1 MGCSAGCAR
10 TAPHFSGIL
19 ETRDKWLM
27 VLKDT
32 KRGETVLEARGITK
46 RFPGVLANDQID
58 FEIKAGEIHAILGEN
73 GAGKTTLMNILFGL
87 LQPDEGEMYIRG
99 ERVKFKSPLDA
110 INMGIGMVH
119 QHRKLVA
126 AHSAI
131 ENIILGH
138 PRAGNILNLKQAEQ
152 EVMDLSERYGF
163 KVDLRA
169 KVWQLSE
176 GEKQAVEILKAL
188 YRGAEILILDEP
200 NSALTPQETEKL
212 LESIKV
218 MAQHDLAI
226 VPFITHKLPIV
237 LAISQRVTVLRRGKV
252 VSCMATA
259 GTDEKSLA
267 MQMVGREVIFR
278 IERVSVERGKP
289 ILQVENLSALSD
301 KGFMALKNVSFSI
314 HEGEIFGVAGI
325 SGNGQQELVETLAG
339 LRTIE
344 EGKIVLDGKDITHA
358 SSLERWQRGLG
369 YVPADRIHVGSIG
382 DFSLVENTA
391 MNYYFDNDYSR
402 HGVVDYKNLTRLTK
416 DVIAE
421 YGVAAPGPETKAKN
435 LSGGNLQKLI
445 LARVLSR
452 KPRLVMANLPSQGLD
467 VGATEFVQNK
477 LMQAKKEKAGVLLIS
492 EDLDEILSLSDRV
505 AAIYEGKFMGILT
518 AEQAKKENVGA
529 MMAGVPL
536 KEHEL

>member
-1 MGCSAGCAR
+1 LAG
-10 TAPHFSGIL
+10 I
-19 ETRDKWLM
+19 
-27 VLKDT
+27 

-46 RFPGVLANDQID
+46 KFPGVLANDRID

-87 LQPDEGEMYIRG
+87 LQPEEGDIYIRG
-99 ERVKFKSPLDA
+99 EKVKFKSPGDA

-119 QHRKLVA
+119 QHRKLVN
-126 AHSAI
+126 AHTAI

-138 PRAGNILNLKQAEQ
+138 PSAGLILQVNRAEEQ
-152 EVMDLSERYGF
+152 VQELCDRYGF

-212 LESIKV
+212 LESIEA
-218 MAQHDLAI
+218 MARDDLAI

-237 LAISQRVTVLRRGKV
+237 LAISHRVTVLRRGKV
-252 VSCMATA
+252 VACMKTSDAT
-259 GTDEKSLA
+259 EQSLA

-278 IERVSVERGKP
+278 IERTAVKSGKP
-289 ILQVENLSALSD
+289 ILQVENLSALND
-301 KGFMALKNVSFSI
+301 KGFQALNDVSFTI
-314 HEGEIFGVAGI
+314 CEGEIFGLAGI
-325 SGNGQQELVETLAG
+325 SGNGQQELVGVLAG
-339 LRTIE
+339 LHHAHG
-344 EGKIVLDGKDITHA
+344 GKVILDGQDITHA

-369 YVPADRIHVGSIG
+369 YIPADRIQVGSIP

-391 MNYYFDNDYSR
+391 MNYYFDGHYSQ
-402 HGVVDYKNLTRLTK
+402 HGIVDYKKLRKLTEG
-416 DVIAE
+416 VISE
-421 YGVAAPGPETKAKN
+421 YGVAAPGPDMKAKN

-452 KPRLVMANLPSQGLD
+452 HPRLVIADLPCQGLD

-477 LMQAKKEKAGVLLIS
+477 LIEAKKAKAGILLIS
-492 EDLDEILSLSDRV
+492 EDLDEILSLSDWV
-505 AAIYEGKFMGILT
+505 AAIYEGKFMGILP
-518 AEQAKKENVGA
+518 AGQAKKENVGA
-529 MMAGVPL
+529 MMAGLPL
-536 KEHEL
+536 KDTEI

>member
-1 MGCSAGCAR
+1 
-10 TAPHFSGIL
+10 
-19 ETRDKWLM
+19 M
-27 VLKDT
+27 VLKGM

-46 RFPGVLANDQID
+46 RFPRVIANDQIN

-87 LQPDEGEMYIRG
+87 LQPDEGEIYIRG

-126 AHSAI
+126 AHTAI

-138 PRAGNILNLKQAEQ
+138 PQAGFILNLKKAEQ
-152 EVMDLSERYGF
+152 DVLELSERYGF
-163 KVDLRA
+163 KIDLKA

-212 LESIKV
+212 LESIEA
-218 MAQHDLAI
+218 MARDELAI

-237 LAISQRVTVLRRGKV
+237 LAISHRVTVLRRGKV
-252 VSCMATA
+252 VTCMETA
-259 GTDEKSLA
+259 STNEKSLA

-278 IERVSVERGKP
+278 IERTAVERGKP
-289 ILQVENLSALSD
+289 IIQVENLSAISD
-301 KGFMALKNVSFSI
+301 KGLLALKGVSFSI
-314 HEGEIFGVAGI
+314 HEGEIFGIAGI
-325 SGNGQQELVETLAG
+325 SGNGQQELVEVLAG
-339 LRTIE
+339 LRNVE
-344 EGKIVLDGKDITHA
+344 EGKVILDEKDITHA
-358 SSLERWQRGLG
+358 SSLERWQMGLG
-369 YVPADRIHVGSIG
+369 YIPSDRIHVGSIG

-391 MNYYFDNDYSR
+391 MNYFFDGNFSR
-402 HGVVDYKNLTRLTK
+402 RGIVDYKNLYKLT
-416 DVIAE
+416 DELITE

-452 KPRLVMANLPSQGLD
+452 RPRLVIADLPSQGLD

-477 LMQAKKEKAGVLLIS
+477 LMQAKKDKAAILLIS
-492 EDLDEILSLSDRV
+492 EDLDEILSLSDWV
-505 AAIYEGKFMGILT
+505 AAIYEGKFMGIL
-518 AEQAKKENVGA
+518 QGDKAKKENVGP
-529 MMAGVPL
+529 MMAGLPM
-536 KEHEL
+536 KENEL